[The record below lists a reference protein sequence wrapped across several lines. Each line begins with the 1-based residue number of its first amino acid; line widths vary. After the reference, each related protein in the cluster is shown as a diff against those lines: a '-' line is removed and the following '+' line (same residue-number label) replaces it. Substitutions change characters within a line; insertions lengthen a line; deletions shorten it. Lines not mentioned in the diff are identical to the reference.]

1 MCYVRLVNTT
11 GGNNMIN
18 LIESKEALNQS
29 GIEMFNLCSSQ
40 LNNAR
45 EAFLN
50 LDKDLAE
57 KVIRME
63 HRVNALDLKIDRD
76 CEQFLALHKP
86 VASDLRF
93 VLALRKINF
102 DLERIGDYAFGIS
115 KYTVELNTLPG
126 KKLLKKLRVE
136 EMFEYALSM
145 LEDIFEAYVDT
156 DSQLA
161 HKVFKKEQVLNEINN
176 NSFST
181 IIATIKDNVTLID
194 QFLLLFTVIK
204 KLERVG
210 DLATNIAQEIIFYR
224 EAEVLKHQKEE
235 FGI

>member
-1 MCYVRLVNTT
+1 MV
-11 GGNNMIN
+11 N
-18 LIESKEALNQS
+18 LIDNKEALNQS
-29 GIEMFNLCSSQ
+29 GMEMFNLCSIQ
-40 LNNAR
+40 LNSAR
-45 EAFLN
+45 EAFLK

-57 KVIRME
+57 NVIRME
-63 HRVNALDLKIDRD
+63 NRVNALDLKIDRD

-102 DLERIGDYAFGIS
+102 NLERIGDYAYGIS
-115 KYTVELNTLPG
+115 KYTVEMSMLPT
-126 KKLLKKLRVE
+126 KKLLDKLRIE

-145 LEDIFEAYVDT
+145 LEDIFEAYVDA

-176 NSFST
+176 TSIST
-181 IIATIKDNVTLID
+181 ITKMVKEDVALID

-224 EAEVLKHQKEE
+224 EAEVLKHQKEK

>member
-1 MCYVRLVNTT
+1 MVNIDQHKD
-11 GGNNMIN
+11 M
-18 LIESKEALNQS
+18 LNVL
-29 GIEMFNLCSSQ
+29 GAEMFNLCCTQ
-40 LNNAR
+40 LENSI
-45 EAFLN
+45 EAFLS

-57 KVIRME
+57 KVVHME
-63 HRVNALDLKIDRD
+63 YRVNAFDLKIDRD

-115 KYTVELNTLPG
+115 KYTLELNMLPE
-126 KKLLKKLRVE
+126 KRLMRSLRLD
-136 EMFEYALSM
+136 EMFSCTLSM
-145 LEDIFEAYVDT
+145 LEDINEAYVDK
-156 DSQLA
+156 DSQQA
-161 HKVFKKEQVLNEINN
+161 HKVFKKEQILNEINN
-176 NSFST
+176 NSISL
-181 IIATIKDNVTLID
+181 ICKLVKKEVELID

-224 EAEVLKHQKEE
+224 DAEVLKHQKEKSWV
-235 FGI
+235 

>member
-1 MCYVRLVNTT
+1 
-11 GGNNMIN
+11 MIN
-18 LIESKEALNQS
+18 LIQNREALNQS
-29 GIEMFNLCSSQ
+29 GIEMFNLCRAQ
-40 LNNAR
+40 LISAR

-57 KVIRME
+57 KVIRLE

-102 DLERIGDYAFGIS
+102 DLERIGDYAYGIS

-126 KKLLKKLRVE
+126 KRLLNKLRVE

-145 LEDIFEAYVDT
+145 LEDICEAFIDA
-156 DSQLA
+156 DSKLA

-176 NSFST
+176 SSIST
-181 IIATIKDNVTLID
+181 IIATIKEDVNLID

-224 EAEVLKHQKEE
+224 EAEVLKHQKEK
-235 FGI
+235 FSL

>member
-1 MCYVRLVNTT
+1 
-11 GGNNMIN
+11 MIN
-18 LIESKEALNQS
+18 LIQNKEALNQS
-29 GIEMFNLCSSQ
+29 GIEMFNLCSIQ

-57 KVIRME
+57 NVLRME

-76 CEQFLALHKP
+76 CEQFIALHKP

-102 DLERIGDYAFGIS
+102 DLERIGDYAYGIS
-115 KYTVELNTLPG
+115 KYTVEMNMLPT
-126 KKLLKKLRVE
+126 KKLIENLRIE
-136 EMFEYALSM
+136 EMFEVALSM
-145 LEDIFEAYVDT
+145 MEDIFEAYVDA

-176 NSFST
+176 NSIST
-181 IIATIKDNVTLID
+181 ITRMIKEEIEHID

-204 KLERVG
+204 KLERLG

-224 EAEVLKHQKEE
+224 EAEVLKHQKQK